1 MIRLGIIEDDN
12 MVRQSVVAYFSRE
25 AGFSVPLESAS
36 VEDFIAGWNDGIYL
50 DIILSDI
57 GLPGADGIE
66 GVRLIRKRAP
76 KCQVV
81 MLTVYDNTE
90 KIFESLCAGACGY
103 ISTQTPLPRIRE
115 ALVPVYEGGAYMS
128 PGIRPP
134 AGNSVFSRFHGF
146 RDRKSTRLNSSH

>member
-103 ISTQTPLPRIRE
+103 ISKQTPLPRIRE
-115 ALVPVYEGGAYMS
+115 ALVTVYEGRSEEHTSELQSLMRISYA
-128 PGIRPP
+128 
-134 AGNSVFSRFHGF
+134 VFCLKKKIQH
-146 RDRKSTRLNSSH
+146 N

>member
-1 MIRLGIIEDDN
+1 M
-12 MVRQSVVAYFSRE
+12 
-25 AGFSVPLESAS
+25 
-36 VEDFIAGWNDGIYL
+36 
-50 DIILSDI
+50 SDI

-66 GVRLIRKRAP
+66 GLRLIRKRAP

-103 ISTQTPLPRIRE
+103 ISKQTPLPRIRE
-115 ALVPVYEGGAYMS
+115 ALVTVYEGGAYMS

-134 AGNSVFSRFHGF
+134 VGNRVFSRFHGF
-146 RDRKSTRLNSSH
+146 RSEESRVGTECVSTCRSRGSQSH

>member
-12 MVRQSVVAYFSRE
+12 MVRQSAVAYFSRE

-66 GVRLIRKRAP
+66 GVRLIRQRDP

-81 MLTVYDNTE
+81 MLTVYDHNET
-90 KIFESLCAGACGY
+90 IFETLCAGACGY
-103 ISTQTPLPRIRE
+103 ISNTKPLPRLR
-115 ALVPVYEGGAYMS
+115 A
-128 PGIRPP
+128 
-134 AGNSVFSRFHGF
+134 
-146 RDRKSTRLNSSH
+146 